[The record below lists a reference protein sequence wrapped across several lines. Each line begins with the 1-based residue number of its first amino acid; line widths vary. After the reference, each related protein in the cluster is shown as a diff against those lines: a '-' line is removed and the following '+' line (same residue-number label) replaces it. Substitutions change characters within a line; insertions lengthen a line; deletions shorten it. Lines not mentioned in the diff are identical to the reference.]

1 MSETDLLNLG
11 RSITANEVSWLG
23 QVITIN
29 FAMVVGIYYFLNR
42 AGLALKV
49 FAFIAYLLGMLLYLG
64 EMLIESTVKRQV
76 LNGLS
81 ALPHPSA
88 ITQAYLGV
96 NNSWLGFTTIV
107 LFNGA
112 FWLLAIGV
120 FYLLFFWRRSVHEP
134 AGFHP

>member
-42 AGLALKV
+42 AQLPLKI
-49 FAFIAYLLGMLLYLG
+49 FAFVAYMLGMLLYLG
-64 EMLIESTVKRQV
+64 EMLIESGLKMRV
-76 LNGLS
+76 LASLRALHSLS
-81 ALPHPSA
+81 PVG
-88 ITQAYLGV
+88 QQYVGV
-96 NNSWLGFTTIV
+96 YASWLGLLTSV

-120 FYLLFFWRRSVHEP
+120 FYLMFFWRRTEHEP
-134 AGFHP
+134 TGFRP